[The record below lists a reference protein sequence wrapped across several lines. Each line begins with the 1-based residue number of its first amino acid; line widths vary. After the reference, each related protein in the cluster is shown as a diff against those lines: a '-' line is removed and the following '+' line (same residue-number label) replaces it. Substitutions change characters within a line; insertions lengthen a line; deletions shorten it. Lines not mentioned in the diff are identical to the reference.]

1 MKLLGD
7 RPLCPPFPQDARRF
21 VRVDKLSALGLRKSF
36 GNVRGNGL
44 AFRIIHSPFFWCSWI
59 TANAWSSN
67 SSGLIPD

>member
-44 AFRIIHSPFFWCSWI
+44 AFRIIHSVLLVLVDNGKRLVKQLFQAHP
-59 TANAWSSN
+59 
-67 SSGLIPD
+67 